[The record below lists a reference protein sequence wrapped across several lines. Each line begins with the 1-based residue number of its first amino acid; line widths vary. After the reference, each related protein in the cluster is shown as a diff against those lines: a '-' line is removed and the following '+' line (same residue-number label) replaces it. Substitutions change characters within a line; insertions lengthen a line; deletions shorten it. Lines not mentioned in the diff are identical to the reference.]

1 MSRIPSGPPYPHQI
15 PPQSAAAAGYYGNP
29 SLSGNP
35 LPPVMQHQGLPPPPP
50 PPGTGTP
57 YASDPNLYP
66 YDRHPQ
72 SLSHP
77 GGPWSNSGPMPGPG
91 PPPHPSAMPLEMY
104 QNNPAAGPSSSRTT
118 SAGDPYQAYAQPL
131 RSSPGQNLPSSRQPS
146 IQKLNANA
154 NAAWS
159 SVHPISSGASTP
171 GRVKLEDLV
180 STSDRRPTPTSI
192 PILPP
197 VPSNTPQS
205 NIAIAVTENNKRP
218 GTSGNDGAG
227 SSGNTAAAGGGS
239 GNAAGGTQQGP
250 SEFIKKLYKM
260 LEEESVAFGKGKAA
274 GQPRDKGGKRGSV
287 GWGRGGTT
295 FVVWDM
301 NDFTT
306 KVLPQTFRHSNFSS
320 FVRQLNKYG
329 FSKIKHVDEESGTI
343 KENVWEF
350 QHPSFQAGGKSDL
363 ENIKR
368 KAVAPR
374 KTAGGEGEDTS
385 PKAFGL
391 SAEDASRINLM
402 ENRIVSLEG
411 NLERALEEV
420 REARARE
427 SGMMGVLKEVIGHL
441 AASERATSGS
451 PMSDGNYSP
460 RILHLFKA
468 FDSIPQPGSRSTPST
483 GYGAPISA
491 LPYSSQFTGQIAMA
505 PAPTF
510 NPLYV
515 NGGTAQ
521 TSPRT
526 DGTASRGSRGSMS
539 GPTSGGGMRGV
550 SGAPSR
556 LGSLSGPSIVPPAA
570 QVPTT
575 IIPPTAVPLSTATQP
590 QPDLVPKEE
599 ITENQAEMPTL
610 FSGEPLSMTPMFAET
625 PAWLT
630 EGNQSTL
637 PMYHRKSSDGST
649 LRMMYDALSGGTV
662 PNAAGRFAEEVNGT
676 SGATNG
682 LESINEQETVN
693 SAAPLDQQQQATQIV
708 DIVMAPPGGFES
720 ADLSDIQGKSAVS
733 VNAPSSS
740 SLTASVNDQQNG
752 GIVSVPAATTT
763 STSPSSGT
771 TSKFKKHTNGNSAL
785 TIKPHWAT
793 TPKILVVEDDL
804 VYRQLSSRFLSKF
817 GCVTETVE
825 NAQGAI
831 EKMNK
836 DKYDLVLM
844 DIFFGPNMDGR
855 KATSLI
861 RQFDNYTPII
871 SMTSNAQP
879 QDVDSYIRSGMN
891 DILAKPFT
899 KHGLFLIL
907 DKHLMH
913 LRQAQIYEK
922 IIPISVGVPPL
933 SDQHVQEALAISA
946 ATIQGQGTAGLLMG
960 LNGDANGIGGANI
973 INDGEGGAD
982 GEHDDVV
989 MRNPLAG
996 SGWSDETYQ
1005 LVLQQFLATG
1015 MMPDVNSLSN
1025 GSIGTGIIFSDAS
1038 TFNLNPP
1045 NNRKRSIEAL
1055 NDDAWEQSQLQQ
1067 QQQQQQQQINGNLN
1081 GQQQQA
1087 GLGVVPGFGMVN
1099 GITIGFVPSGST
1111 LMTHNPT
1118 MMSNDGS
1125 ERDPKRPRGVVG

>member
-1 MSRIPSGPPYPHQI
+1 MSRIPSGPPYPHQL
-15 PPQSAAAAGYYGNP
+15 PPAGYYGNP
-29 SLSGNP
+29 SLPGQP
-35 LPPVMQHQGLPPPPP
+35 LPPLVHQHQGLPPPP
-50 PPGTGTP
+50 GSAGGAP
-57 YASDPNLYP
+57 YPAEAGMYP
-66 YDRHPQ
+66 FEQRHPQ
-72 SLSHP
+72 SLPVP
-77 GGPWSNSGPMPGPG
+77 GGQWANPPGPG
-91 PPPHPSAMPLEMY
+91 PPGPPLEAY
-104 QNNPAAGPSSSRTT
+104 ASAGPSSRNT
-118 SAGDPYQAYAQPL
+118 SGSGDPYAAYAQPA
-131 RSSPGQNLPSSRQPS
+131 RSSPSQPPLPRQAQQIPGG
-146 IQKLNANA
+146 
-154 NAAWS
+154 AAGVAPWS
-159 SVHPISSGASTP
+159 SVHP
-171 GRVKLEDLV
+171 GRGGGVKLEDLV
-180 STSDRRPTPTSI
+180 DRRSNPQPQAI
-192 PILPP
+192 PMTTQNTN
-197 VPSNTPQS
+197 VVVANESKTRPST
-205 NIAIAVTENNKRP
+205 
-218 GTSGNDGAG
+218 
-227 SSGNTAAAGGGS
+227 AGG
-239 GNAAGGTQQGP
+239 NEAAGGTGGGKEGGGGQQGP

-260 LEEESVAFGKGKAA
+260 LEEETATFGKGKAA

-287 GWGRGGTT
+287 GWGRGGTS

-350 QHPSFQAGGKSDL
+350 QHPSFVAGGKSDL

-374 KTAGGEGEDTS
+374 KTAGGENEDTS
-385 PKAFGL
+385 PRAFGL
-391 SAEDASRINLM
+391 SSEDASRINVM
-402 ENRIVSLEG
+402 ENRIVNLEG
-411 NLERALEEV
+411 KLERALEDV

-427 SGMMGVLKEVIGHL
+427 TGMMNVLKEVISHL
-441 AASERATSGS
+441 AANERETSGS

-468 FDSIPQPGSRSTPST
+468 YDSIPQPGSRSTPATS
-483 GYGAPISA
+483 YGPPVSAAPY
-491 LPYSSQFTGQIAMA
+491 PSQLNGQYNMA
-505 PAPTF
+505 PAPSF
-510 NPLYV
+510 NPLYT
-515 NGGTAQ
+515 NGTNQ

-539 GPTSGGGMRGV
+539 GPATSGMRNV

-556 LGSLSGPSIVPPAA
+556 LGSMSGPSVPQSA
-570 QVPTT
+570 
-575 IIPPTAVPLSTATQP
+575 PPSTQQTQIASAPVAVPLATAA
-590 QPDLVPKEE
+590 DSVPKEE
-599 ITENQAEMPTL
+599 NIEATL
-610 FSGEPLSMTPMFAET
+610 YAGEPLSMTPMFAET

-630 EGNQSTL
+630 EGNQATM

-649 LRMMYDALSGGTV
+649 LRMMYDVLSGGGIQNT
-662 PNAAGRFAEEVNGT
+662 NGRFTEEGT
-676 SGATNG
+676 ALPTIENPITGSA
-682 LESINEQETVN
+682 QVN
-693 SAAPLDQQQQATQIV
+693 SLEPISEQQATSADNNAIESQQVPSTAAPSAIS
-708 DIVMAPPGGFES
+708 PPGG
-720 ADLSDIQGKSAVS
+720 
-733 VNAPSSS
+733 SSS
-740 SLTASVNDQQNG
+740 KPFKKS
-752 GIVSVPAATTT
+752 
-763 STSPSSGT
+763 SPHSSG
-771 TSKFKKHTNGNSAL
+771 SGSVV
-785 TIKPHWAT
+785 KPHWAT

-804 VYRQLSSRFLSKF
+804 VYRQLSSKFLSKF
-817 GCVTETVE
+817 GCLTETVE

-946 ATIQGQGTAGLLMG
+946 ATIQQGNAGLLMG
-960 LNGDANGIGGANI
+960 LNGGDMGAGGSIQNVEDGRDGTEENDEI
-973 INDGEGGAD
+973 I
-982 GEHDDVV
+982 

-1015 MMPDVNSLSN
+1015 MMPDVNSLST
-1025 GSIGTGIIFSDAS
+1025 GAIGTGVIFGDSS
-1038 TFNLNPP
+1038 SY
-1045 NNRKRSIEAL
+1045 NNNTNNARKRPIEAL
-1055 NDDAWEQSQLQQ
+1055 NDDGTVSVVEVDGGWSNQNGAGLNPQQ
-1067 QQQQQQQQINGNLN
+1067 QQQLN
-1081 GQQQQA
+1081 GQQDFSA
-1087 GLGVVPGFGMVN
+1087 LNGGMGMVN
-1099 GITIGFVPSGST
+1099 GITIGFLPSNST
-1111 LMTHNPT
+1111 FLAPQNNANVNVNVGVGE
-1118 MMSNDGS
+1118 SRES
-1125 ERDPKRPRGVVG
+1125 KRARGVVG